1 MYIVE
6 GVKSFPRVLTDAS
19 VSQVRQ
25 GSGQLNMK
33 ATTHG
38 QGLPCFGDT
47 PTKWL
52 VDWLTGKWASPHFNS
67 ASGVRAI
74 DKHTGRGRGQKQGDN
89 CSV

>member
-25 GSGQLNMK
+25 GSGQLNIK

-38 QGLPCFGDT
+38 QDFTLAFGDT
-47 PTKWL
+47 PISGWWTGSRASGL
-52 VDWLTGKWASPHFNS
+52 VHTINS
-67 ASGVRAI
+67 ASELRAI
-74 DKHTGRGRGQKQGDN
+74 DMTT
-89 CSV
+89 